1 LDPYKVLGVKPGD
14 DPETIKKAY
23 RELAKKYHPD
33 KYRNTNQY
41 EWAMEKMKEINA
53 AYDMLTGKNQGSGQ
67 QGYGPGAGGFGG
79 GFGGFGGGF
88 HGGSSGYTGSAQ
100 GLYNTIRQLLSQR
113 RTDEAEAMLLNIQER
128 PAEWYYL
135 MGVVYNQ
142 KNWHSQARQFF
153 QTAVQMDPNNYEYN
167 QAYAAYNN
175 AAGGFT
181 RRTYNMGGNDTMCQ
195 LCQCLMISS
204 MCGGFGRFM
213 PFFFCC

>member
-1 LDPYKVLGVKPGD
+1 MWYFTDRRRKKNKLDPYRVLGVKPGD

-41 EWAMEKMKEINA
+41 DWAMEKMKEINA
-53 AYDMLTGKNQGSGQ
+53 AYDMLTGKSPGPGSSGPN
-67 QGYGPGAGGFGG
+67 GYGW
-79 GFGGFGGGF
+79 
-88 HGGSSGYTGSAQ
+88 GGSAGGYTGSSA
-100 GLYNTIRQLLSQR
+100 GLFNTIRQLLSQR

-153 QTAVQMDPNNYEYN
+153 QTAVQMDPDNFEYN

-175 AAGGFT
+175 AAQGFN
-181 RRTYNMGGNDTMCQ
+181 RRVYTNSNDNMCQ
-195 LCQCLMISS
+195 LCQCLLISS
-204 MCGGFGRFM
+204 MCSGCGRFL